1 MTIHRLDCGNV
12 LRVLRD
18 GDKERLI
25 EVDWGEDVDAA
36 YPVVIK
42 ITAYDRKGL
51 LKDVAAIIDAEEV
64 NMISAS
70 INARKK
76 DQIATIVATLE
87 ISGMAQLSRVLAKI
101 ETLTNVLEAVRQT
114 D

>member
-1 MTIHRLDCGNV
+1 
-12 LRVLRD
+12 
-18 GDKERLI
+18 
-25 EVDWGEDVDAA
+25 
-36 YPVVIK
+36 
-42 ITAYDRKGL
+42 
-51 LKDVAAIIDAEEV
+51 
-64 NMISAS
+64 MISAS
-70 INARKK
+70 INASRKK